1 MSSQKPFT
9 SDLVVRLLARIFRH
23 FNAIDESCAVDV
35 LLVLLRCRGRG
46 RRGRGSGDRID
57 ITPHNLRCTLQ
68 AMCHAPYSMHTR
80 PKWPRDVDD
89 GVDSGARTSHATFA
103 LRILKLPLARATWLD
118 CSCAMKVEKK
128 VSSPSASTHE
138 IEEGQRDRETDGHEV
153 CWTEG

>member
-23 FNAIDESCAVDV
+23 FNAIDESSAVDV

-80 PKWPRDVDD
+80 PKGAPRRRWRRQRRTHFTCYFRLEN
-89 GVDSGARTSHATFA
+89 SEIAR
-103 LRILKLPLARATWLD
+103 
-118 CSCAMKVEKK
+118 
-128 VSSPSASTHE
+128 
-138 IEEGQRDRETDGHEV
+138 GQGYMA
-153 CWTEG
+153 